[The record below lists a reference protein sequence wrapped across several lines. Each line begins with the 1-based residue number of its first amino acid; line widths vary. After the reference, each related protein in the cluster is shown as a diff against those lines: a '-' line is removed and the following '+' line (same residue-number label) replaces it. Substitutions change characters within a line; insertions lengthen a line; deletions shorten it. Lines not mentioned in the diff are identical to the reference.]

1 MRESE
6 AWAYVRTLV
15 LAALLG
21 APVAFAAVLFE
32 TAIHDVIHLVWDEV
46 PDALGW
52 SEPAWWYVVLVPALA
67 GVLVAAAIRLPGHG
81 GHVPLVRSTAFPDVL
96 SAASS
101 MRSNATALMSTPG
114 LKAMTSPPSARGRGR
129 RARNGRGTH
138 ATLAARRHG
147 SLA

>member
-1 MRESE
+1 MREVGGVGVCPH
-6 AWAYVRTLV
+6 ARARG
-15 LAALLG
+15 AAGSSRRLRRRALRDG
-21 APVAFAAVLFE
+21 HPRR
-32 TAIHDVIHLVWDEV
+32 HPLVWDEV

-114 LKAMTSPPSARGRGR
+114 PKAMTSPTVRTWTR
-129 RARNGRGTH
+129 
-138 ATLAARRHG
+138 
-147 SLA
+147 